1 MFWIG
6 GEIEIGAVFI
16 GERGGEIEIGAV
28 FIGERE
34 VEKSKLVLKKLGSEI
49 DYLTVGNLT
58 K

>member
-16 GERGGEIEIGAV
+16 GERVEKSKLV
-28 FIGERE
+28 LYLLERE